1 MIEIYITFTLMIYII
16 AWNAKAQEQGNNAVS
31 QKDEYLKI
39 HSKYQ
44 LKTRSFLKAVLNY
57 KLS

>member
-44 LKTRSFLKAVLNY
+44 LKTRSFLKAVLN
-57 KLS
+57 